1 MKQKLL
7 LALFA
12 LLTAPTAWAYDA
24 VINGIYYNF
33 SGENAEVTYRNKNYK
48 SYSSNVVIPESVTWK
63 SKLYN
68 VTSIGDSAFYDCRNL
83 TSVTIPRSMISI
95 GKYAFGD
102 GLFSG
107 CEALN
112 SVYITDLSA
121 WCKINFESPI
131 SNPFNYA
138 SHLYLNGEEI
148 TDLVIPEDVVRI
160 SDYAFYNCKGL
171 TSVIISESVTS
182 IGKYAFSS
190 CSGVSSIKVDE
201 ENTHFDSR
209 DNSNAII
216 ETSSNTLIAGC
227 QSTVI
232 PHSVVAIGDDAF
244 NGCISLS
251 SITIPNSVTSIGNS
265 AFSGC
270 DLLTDVIIPSSVT
283 SIGRMAFFSCDEL
296 TSITIPESVTSIGD
310 FAFYSCRKL
319 ASVTIP
325 GSVTCINNST
335 FYGCRGLTY
344 VTIGNGVTT
353 ISDKAFASC
362 RKLTSISIPES
373 LNTIGFRAFQ
383 YCDSLTAVHIT
394 DLSAW
399 CNIKVSTDDSP
410 LSYAKHL
417 YLNGEEVSDLI
428 IPSNVNK
435 ISDCVFWGFEG
446 MTSLTISEGV
456 KSIGGSS
463 FRNCK
468 GLTSVTI
475 PNSVTS
481 IGDRAFCDC
490 SNLVDVYC
498 YAEEVPKAHSYL
510 SYAFDD
516 SPINNATLHV
526 PAASIN
532 KYRTTY
538 PWSRFGRIVAL
549 TTPVNGILS
558 DKPSFGQS
566 YYDLA
571 GRRLSKPQR
580 GVNIMN
586 GRKILK

>member
-456 KSIGGSS
+456 KSIIYWRPC
-463 FRNCK
+463 F
-468 GLTSVTI
+468 L
-475 PNSVTS
+475 
-481 IGDRAFCDC
+481 
-490 SNLVDVYC
+490 
-498 YAEEVPKAHSYL
+498 
-510 SYAFDD
+510 
-516 SPINNATLHV
+516 
-526 PAASIN
+526 
-532 KYRTTY
+532 
-538 PWSRFGRIVAL
+538 
-549 TTPVNGILS
+549 
-558 DKPSFGQS
+558 
-566 YYDLA
+566 
-571 GRRLSKPQR
+571 
-580 GVNIMN
+580 
-586 GRKILK
+586 